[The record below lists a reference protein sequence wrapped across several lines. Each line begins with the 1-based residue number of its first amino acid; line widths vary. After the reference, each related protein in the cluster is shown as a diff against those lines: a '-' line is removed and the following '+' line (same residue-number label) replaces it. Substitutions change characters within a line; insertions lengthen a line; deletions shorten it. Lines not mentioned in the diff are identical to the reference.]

1 MTYERKKNFVE
12 RLIRWLVDKKH
23 CYVSAKEDAQSGLTV
38 YEVTETDNHGDP
50 VNTICYE
57 VVDSQKPDSDGWIE
71 VFERKCRKKLLLDSF
86 DLLGLGE
93 ASTLEE
99 LELKFE
105 IISA

>member
-1 MTYERKKNFVE
+1 MTYERKKNLAT
-12 RLIRWLVDKKH
+12 RLIRWLEDKKH
-23 CYVSAKEDAQSGLTV
+23 CYVSAKEDTQSGLTV
-38 YEVTETDNHGDP
+38 YEVTETDNSGDP

-57 VVDSQKPDSDGWIE
+57 VIDNPKSDGDGWIE
-71 VFERKCRKKLLLDSF
+71 VLERKCRKRLLLDSF

-105 IISA
+105 IVSA